1 MEDLESAHG
10 VCESAYER
18 PCDSACTKSAPIA
31 SVAAIA
37 NKCIFWLE
45 SHSANADTLKFDI
58 FFRYDVNIA
67 KKCQPFTFFA
77 WRAVDIMLVKVIM

>member
-1 MEDLESAHG
+1 MEGLESAHG
-10 VCESAYER
+10 VCER
-18 PCDSACTKSAPIA
+18 PYVRCESAPIA

-45 SHSANADTLKFDI
+45 SHSANADALKFDM
-58 FFRYDVNIA
+58 FFRYDVNIT